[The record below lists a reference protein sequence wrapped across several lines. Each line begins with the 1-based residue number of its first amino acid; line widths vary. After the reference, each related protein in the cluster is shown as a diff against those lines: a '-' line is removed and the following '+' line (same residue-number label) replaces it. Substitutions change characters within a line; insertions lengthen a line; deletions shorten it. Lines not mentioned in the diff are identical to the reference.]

1 MQFQIG
7 PVIHWVTDSQFQR
20 LSKLPDAQFV
30 VGITGDFIL
39 TDTVGAHHAPLI
51 VVTEIGAVRVFPSKP
66 DLREVIKAD
75 ILVNIFRGDVAM
87 KVYQREMFGIIV
99 EEMLRG
105 FGFKEKVFVHE
116 FFHAGNLQIKL
127 MYEKILILSG
137 VFCKYFC

>member
-7 PVIHWVTDSQFQR
+7 PVIHRVTDSQFQR
-20 LSKLPDAQFV
+20 LSKLPDAQFI
-30 VGITGDFIL
+30 VGITGDLIL
-39 TDTVGAHHAPLI
+39 ADTVGAHHAPLI

-105 FGFKEKVFVHE
+105 FSFKEKVFVHE

>member
-1 MQFQIG
+1 
-7 PVIHWVTDSQFQR
+7 
-20 LSKLPDAQFV
+20 
-30 VGITGDFIL
+30 
-39 TDTVGAHHAPLI
+39 
-51 VVTEIGAVRVFPSKP
+51 
-66 DLREVIKAD
+66 
-75 ILVNIFRGDVAM
+75 M